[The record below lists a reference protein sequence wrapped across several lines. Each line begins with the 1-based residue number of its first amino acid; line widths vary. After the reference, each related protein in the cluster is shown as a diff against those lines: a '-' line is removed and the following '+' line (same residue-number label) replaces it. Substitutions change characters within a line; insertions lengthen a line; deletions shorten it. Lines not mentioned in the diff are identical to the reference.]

1 MIATISRDLTRSGL
15 ALTCIGANYWEVR
28 KSGDSE
34 LIAKIG
40 LKDFKETGPAAFL
53 EVEQHLTGSMAWIA
67 EAMRAVMDYAFDEL
81 KLGKISVR
89 ASIEQ
94 LSLLAALEDYGFVE
108 KSRSYE
114 GKKIRLVADRW
125 DYIRSLAETE
135 MLERLED
142 RDWSFGFDSGRRRAG
157 LCSYTDKRITVS
169 KYLAL
174 VHSVDDVMQTV
185 LHEIAHALCGP
196 KEGHGKKW
204 LATAKRIGYRNDKY
218 TGEEIAQ
225 VYAPYK
231 GLCPNGHEHYRYQRP
246 KRLYSC
252 HHCASGF
259 NKLYMIDWVARAS

>member
-15 ALTCIGANYWEVR
+15 ALSCVADSYWEVR
-28 KSGDSE
+28 KTGESE

-40 LKDFKETGPAAFL
+40 LKDFKETGPSAFL
-53 EVEQHLTGSMAWIA
+53 EVEQHLLGSMAWIA
-67 EAMRAVMDYAFDEL
+67 EAIRAVMDYAFDEL

-89 ASIEQ
+89 ASVEQ

-108 KSRSYE
+108 KSRSHE

-135 MLERLED
+135 MLEKLED
-142 RDWSFGFDSGRRRAG
+142 REWSFGFDSGRRRAG
-157 LCSYTDKRITVS
+157 LCSYNDKKITVS

-252 HHCASGF
+252 HHCANGF